1 MSRKVSLI
9 LAAAL
14 LLLGGAV
21 SAQPY
26 QFRKLDASS
35 GLPDNNVRDM
45 LMLPDGLMCIQTASY
60 LCFYNGAVCWSYR
73 WDPLEVPYAE
83 YSGIGGLS
91 YDAATNRILLRTRDR
106 SWFFDRTKETFLYDS
121 AVTETE
127 TLEPGPEGLF
137 PEGTASRSE
146 TAVSSDGIRWF
157 LSDKHIVRYS
167 SRNGQVVEQERI
179 PEGSDDLFTSFA
191 MDLNDNLWVGTARSG
206 VRILHKDGSREQLP
220 FLACTDGKRVYPH
233 SDITR
238 VYADP
243 RGGIWIATQ
252 QEGILY
258 WSPDIIRIRTVQ
270 AATLDGGP
278 MPDESVK
285 CFAETPDGKVL
296 VGTIQGLLR
305 YDPVSNRMDIPW
317 PELRNEL
324 VISLSVDSRNRVWVG
339 TFYNGVYCVDG
350 GRIRHFTYP
359 AQANVDVSYQS
370 ATPNLNCVRF
380 VKEGPDGQFWVSVYG
395 GLGRLDPESGAIRLL
410 RENHP
415 DLSRYMVVRDILF
428 DDTGCIDAAGD
439 NGRFRYDPA
448 SDRVVPVDPV
458 AACTLTNQL
467 LRDAEGRVWSAESGG
482 LEACTADGPCT
493 RVADI
498 GMVMGIVEDGDGCLW
513 ASSISDIFR
522 IRSTGKEMGDIVS
535 IRYGS
540 QDGVDCGAFFQ
551 ASTLRHSDGHLYFG
565 GASGFCI
572 IDPEALSLADDGIPP
587 YISSLMVAGE
597 SRPVG
602 GPLVLKYNESSVNFT
617 FTNLNYANPAHSS
630 YRYRLDGFE
639 KEWHYVASEPLG
651 EAAYTYLKPGK
662 YTFTVEATGNGFDWS
677 EPTQV
682 PIEVKPP
689 FWRSRWAY
697 LLYALLILG
706 AAASLIWWL
715 YHRESRRMQAK
726 AEAEKRKQEEEL
738 NQMKFRFFTNI
749 SHELRTPLSL
759 IILPLESMMK
769 EKEGTGEY
777 GRLETMHRNAKSLLD
792 LVNHLLDFRK
802 VEMGGEKLQLRAG
815 NIREFAENLLEA
827 FHPAATEKNIT
838 LSLEDNTSNPMME
851 FDSNMM
857 QKVINNLI
865 SNALK
870 FTDADGAV
878 TLRLS
883 GPADGSMCIE
893 VSDTGIG
900 IPADDLPHVF
910 DRFFRSGNAASSTGS
925 GIGLS
930 LVKQYVDLHGGTVSV
945 TSEEGKG
952 STFTILLPVGEADSA
967 PDAPEEMDEEV
978 SIDGRKRI
986 LVVDDNADFR
996 KYLVDELSGTYV
1008 VSSAGDGEDA
1018 LRKMP
1023 SFRPDIVVSDV
1034 MMPKVDGFALIR
1046 RIKEDIETSHIPVIL
1061 LTARLSEDVRTEG
1074 YEYGADAYL
1083 TKPFRME
1090 MLQARIRNLLEE
1102 REKRIRSFSGTAE
1115 VSPMHV
1121 TITTV
1126 DQKLMARITEKL
1138 EANMDNPEYSVEQM
1152 ASDVGMH
1159 RMNLYRKIQ
1168 SLYGMTPSEF
1178 IRTMRLKRAAQIL
1191 SDDPNLNVS
1200 EVADMVGFNTPKYFT
1215 KYFKELF
1222 GVLPSQ
1228 YNRK

>member
-1 MSRKVSLI
+1 MHRKVSII
-9 LAAAL
+9 LAATL

-21 SAQPY
+21 AAQPY
-26 QFRKLDASS
+26 QFRKLDASR

-91 YDAATNRILLRTRDR
+91 YDETSKRILLRTRDR
-106 SWFFDRTKETFLYDS
+106 SWSFDRDSETFLYDS
-121 AVTETE
+121 AVPAED
-127 TLEPGPEGLF
+127 TLSTRPEGLF

-146 TAVSSDGIRWF
+146 TAVSSDGSRWF

-167 SRNGQVVEQERI
+167 SRNGQVVVQERI

-191 MDLNDNLWVGTARSG
+191 IDRDDNLWVGTARSG

-220 FLACTDGKRVYPH
+220 YLACTDGKRVYPH

-238 VYADP
+238 IYADP

-258 WSPDIIRIRTVQ
+258 WSRDIIRFRTIQ
-270 AATLDGGP
+270 AATLDGGT

-285 CFAETPDGKVL
+285 CLAEAPDRKVL
-296 VGTIQGLLR
+296 VGTVRGLLR
-305 YDPVSNRMDIPW
+305 YDPDSNRMDIPY

-324 VISLSVDSRNRVWVG
+324 VIGLLVDSRERVWVG
-339 TFYNGVYCVDG
+339 TFYNGLYVVDG
-350 GRIRHFTYP
+350 ERVRHFRYP
-359 AQANVDVSYQS
+359 EVATVDVSYQS

-380 VKEGPDGQFWVSVYG
+380 VKEGPDGQLWVSVYG
-395 GLGRLDPESGAIRLL
+395 GVGRLDPESGEIRLL

-415 DLSRYMVVRDILF
+415 ELSRYMVVRDILF
-428 DDTGCIDAAGD
+428 DENGSMVAAGD

-448 SDRVVPVDPV
+448 SDRVIPVDPV

-467 LRDAEGRVWSAESGG
+467 LLDGEGKVWSAESGG

-493 RVADI
+493 RIEDI
-498 GMVMGIVEDGDGCLW
+498 GTVMGILEDGNGGLW
-513 ASSISDIFR
+513 ASSISEIIR
-522 IRSTGKEMGDIVS
+522 IRSITGTDNVVS
-535 IRYGS
+535 TRFGS

-572 IDPEALSLADDGIPP
+572 IDPEAFSLKDDGIRP
-587 YISSLMVAGE
+587 YISSLKVGGE

-602 GPLVLKYNESSVNFT
+602 APLVLKYNESSVTFA

-639 KEWHYVASEPLG
+639 KDWHYVTSTPLG
-651 EAAYTYLKPGK
+651 EAGYTFLKPGR

-677 EPTQV
+677 EPV
-682 PIEVKPP
+682 RIPIEVKPP
-689 FWRSRWAY
+689 FWLSKWAY
-697 LLYALLILG
+697 LLYALMVLG
-706 AAASLIWWL
+706 AAASLIYWF
-715 YHRESRRMQAK
+715 YHRATRRMQAQ
-726 AEAEKRKQEEEL
+726 AEKEKREREEEL

-759 IILPLESMMK
+759 IILPLESLMK

-802 VEMGGEKLQLRAG
+802 VEMGGEKLQLRLG
-815 NIREFAENLLEA
+815 NIREFTENLLEA
-827 FHPAATEKNIT
+827 FQPAAEEKQIS
-838 LSLEDNTSNPMME
+838 LSLEDTMSNPTMA

-857 QKVINNLI
+857 QKVINNLV

-870 FTDADGAV
+870 FTPAGGAV

-883 GPADGSMCIE
+883 GPADGQVCIE
-893 VSDTGIG
+893 VVDTGIG
-900 IPADDLPHVF
+900 IPAADLPHVF
-910 DRFFRSGNAASSTGS
+910 DRFFRSENAASSTGS

-945 TSEEGKG
+945 RSEEGKG
-952 STFTILLPVGEADSA
+952 TSFTILLPVGEADNT
-967 PDAPEEMDEEV
+967 PETEEEMESRV
-978 SIDGRKRI
+978 AVDGRKRI

-996 KYLVDELSGTYV
+996 KYLVDELGGTYLV
-1008 VSSAGDGEDA
+1008 ASACDGEDA
-1018 LRKMP
+1018 LRKLP

-1046 RIKEDIETSHIPVIL
+1046 RIKENVETSHIPVIL
-1061 LTARLSEDVRTEG
+1061 LTARLSEEVRTEG

-1178 IRTMRLKRAAQIL
+1178 IRTMRLKRAAQLL

-1228 YNRK
+1228 YGKK